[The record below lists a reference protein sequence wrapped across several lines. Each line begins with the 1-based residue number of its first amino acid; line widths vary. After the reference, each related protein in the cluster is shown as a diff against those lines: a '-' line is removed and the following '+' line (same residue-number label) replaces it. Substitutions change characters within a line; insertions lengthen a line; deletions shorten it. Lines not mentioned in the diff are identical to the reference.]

1 MVALNWILKV
11 ASLIK
16 LSANRQVTHQR
27 LFSLT
32 VFGTWQ
38 VKMRPWLDY
47 FQNMKALTLR
57 RFISSVW
64 TLIWVTTGAVQL
76 IFQNNRPLKSSLSI
90 NQNFILS
97 LLWTVA
103 PDKTSFMSQN
113 PFHFLSLNKNC
124 ETLQLCFSSERYW
137 EVFNKWLLSWLLF
150 GRAIIPSCQI
160 GPIPLGIQI
169 SGKLCLTQPT

>member
-1 MVALNWILKV
+1 MFKLKGTMAALNWILKV
-11 ASLIK
+11 AFLIK

-27 LFSLT
+27 LFALT

-38 VKMRPWLDY
+38 VKLRPWLDY
-47 FQNMKALTLR
+47 FQNMKASTLR

-64 TLIWVTTGAVQL
+64 TLIWVTIGAVQL

-90 NQNFILS
+90 NQHLILS
-97 LLWTVA
+97 TVA

-150 GRAIIPSCQI
+150 GRAIISSCQI
-160 GPIPLGIQI
+160 GPIPLGI
-169 SGKLCLTQPT
+169 